1 MHRDIFINVITH
13 NADAVAVRSSFCG
26 KSHRKIH
33 YNWVECT
40 GTETDITQCSHGTV
54 DDDNHQCVL
63 VAGVFCRSRN
73 RLTYNGIYIIQ
84 AGTQNII
91 MHITIIYSSMI
102 CAI

>member
-1 MHRDIFINVITH
+1 MHQDIFINVITH

-63 VAGVFCRSRN
+63 VAGVFCSRN

-84 AGTQNII
+84 ADTQNII
-91 MHITIIYSSMI
+91 MHITIIYSSMT